1 MNNRI
6 GKRIRTY
13 TSDIEVVA
21 EIANYKDF
29 QKLIP
34 LTIIIFISMIVG
46 PYFILFRFSKLF
58 SELPWSYLIFIVF
71 LYFGALQFFPEW
83 LWSMFGKEIITI
95 SSDGLKHKR
104 SIFGFGLTRTFDKD
118 EVKNIRASGYF
129 EPEKPIKRYSKKFGL
144 KLGAIAIDYSEHS
157 YRFGIRL
164 KENEAIDLAIELKKF
179 LTNHST

>member
-6 GKRIRTY
+6 GKRIKTY
-13 TSDIEVVA
+13 TSDLEVVA
-21 EIANYKDF
+21 EIATYKDF

-34 LTIIIFISMIVG
+34 LTFIIFIFVVVG

-58 SELPWSYLIFIVF
+58 SELSWSYLLLFVF
-71 LYFGALQFFPEW
+71 VYSGALQFFPEW

-104 SIFGFGLTRTFDKD
+104 SIFGFGLARTFDKN

-129 EPEKPIKRYSKKFGL
+129 KPIKKYSKKFGL

-164 KENEAIDLAIELKKF
+164 KEKEAIDLAIELKKF
-179 LTNHST
+179 LTNH